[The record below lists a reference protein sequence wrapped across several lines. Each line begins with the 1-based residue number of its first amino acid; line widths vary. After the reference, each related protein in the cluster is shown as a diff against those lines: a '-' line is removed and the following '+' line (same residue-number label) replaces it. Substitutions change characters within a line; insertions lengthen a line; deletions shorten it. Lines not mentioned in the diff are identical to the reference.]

1 MKRSWSVAALTL
13 ALFAASE
20 LAIHADVRTD
30 RKTRFELAGAL
41 GRMVNMFSR
50 TAREGVTSTVAVKGN
65 RKITLTEST
74 GEIIDL
80 AEEKVYTLDIKKKT
94 YKVATFA
101 QIRQAIEDAQRKAAE
116 EARKEQAKEKAPEK
130 APERDPNAKEV
141 EVDFTVK
148 NTGEKKTINGFDTH
162 QAIAT
167 VTVREKGK
175 TLEQSGG
182 LVMTSDMWLTPR
194 NPALNEVQEFNLKYA
209 QKVYGTALAGAS
221 PQDMAAAMA
230 MYPQMKQAIA
240 RMNAEGGKVDGTPIL
255 TTMTMDAVKSAEEMA
270 EEAKAGKDSG
280 GSSPTPS
287 TVGGLIGGLAK
298 RRAQSQ
304 QSKDKD
310 TDQPK
315 NRATFMTATDEVL
328 KLTTDV
334 PAETL
339 AIPAGFKEAK

>member
-1 MKRSWSVAALTL
+1 
-13 ALFAASE
+13 
-20 LAIHADVRTD
+20 
-30 RKTRFELAGAL
+30 
-41 GRMVNMFSR
+41 MVNMFSR

-80 AEEKVYTLDIKKKT
+80 AEEKVYTLDMKKKT

-116 EARKEQAKEKAPEK
+116 EARKEQPKEKAPEK

-148 NTGEKKTINGFDTH
+148 NTGEKKTINGLDTH
-162 QAIAT
+162 QTIAT

-182 LVMTSDMWLTPR
+182 LVMTSDMWLAPR
-194 NPALNEVQEFNLKYA
+194 NPALNEVQEFDLKYA
-209 QKVYGTALAGAS
+209 QKVYSSALSGAS

-240 RMNAEGGKVDGTPIL
+240 KMNAEGNKVEGTPIL
-255 TTMTMDAVKSAEEMA
+255 STTTMDAVKSAEEMA
-270 EEAKAGKDSG
+270 EEAKACKDSG
-280 GSSPTPS
+280 GSSATPS

-304 QSKDKD
+304 NKEA
-310 TDQPK
+310 DQPK
-315 NRATFMTATDEVL
+315 NRATFMTATVEVL

-339 AIPAGFKEAK
+339 AVPA

>member
-13 ALFAASE
+13 TLFAASE

-74 GEIIDL
+74 GEIIDFT
-80 AEEKVYTLDIKKKT
+80 EEKVYTLDIKKKT

-116 EARKEQAKEKAPEK
+116 EARKEKASEKAPEK

-141 EVDFTVK
+141 EVDFTIK

-182 LVMTSDMWLTPR
+182 LVMTSDMWLTP
-194 NPALNEVQEFNLKYA
+194 
-209 QKVYGTALAGAS
+209 GT
-221 PQDMAAAMA
+221 
-230 MYPQMKQAIA
+230 
-240 RMNAEGGKVDGTPIL
+240 RH
-255 TTMTMDAVKSAEEMA
+255 
-270 EEAKAGKDSG
+270 
-280 GSSPTPS
+280 
-287 TVGGLIGGLAK
+287 
-298 RRAQSQ
+298 
-304 QSKDKD
+304 
-310 TDQPK
+310 
-315 NRATFMTATDEVL
+315 
-328 KLTTDV
+328 
-334 PAETL
+334 
-339 AIPAGFKEAK
+339 